1 LTEVAVKSAEVHS
14 SMGKLLQLERRS
26 GDPSAVA
33 GASILASLSSLRP
46 DLSCRKSPGQTTS
59 KIHHGSDVPAQSVIH
74 DGSEVELDGME
85 GNSIPNLGSDK
96 AAEVGAIDHNL
107 SHDCSQDSGTE
118 AGNVKISGMNDL
130 IGPFFRMLARTSSY
144 KQKLSKNICK
154 QVLEERNEWTKDSQL
169 ASTSGMSLRCAA
181 FKDDFHA
188 GILDG
193 QNIEVSFDN
202 FPYYLRYNF
211 LLLSLVYNFMLFLA
225 VFQLAIFF
233 LHFLDSCYDLMLKLL
248 LSYFLLA

>member
-1 LTEVAVKSAEVHS
+1 
-14 SMGKLLQLERRS
+14 
-26 GDPSAVA
+26 
-33 GASILASLSSLRP
+33 
-46 DLSCRKSPGQTTS
+46 
-59 KIHHGSDVPAQSVIH
+59 
-74 DGSEVELDGME
+74 
-85 GNSIPNLGSDK
+85 
-96 AAEVGAIDHNL
+96 
-107 SHDCSQDSGTE
+107 
-118 AGNVKISGMNDL
+118 MNDL

-225 VFQLAIFF
+225 VFQLAIF
-233 LHFLDSCYDLMLKLL
+233 
-248 LSYFLLA
+248 LSIS

>member
-1 LTEVAVKSAEVHS
+1 
-14 SMGKLLQLERRS
+14 
-26 GDPSAVA
+26 
-33 GASILASLSSLRP
+33 
-46 DLSCRKSPGQTTS
+46 
-59 KIHHGSDVPAQSVIH
+59 
-74 DGSEVELDGME
+74 ME
-85 GNSIPNLGSDK
+85 GNSTPNLGSDT

>member
-1 LTEVAVKSAEVHS
+1 
-14 SMGKLLQLERRS
+14 LQLERRS

-46 DLSCRKSPGQTTS
+46 DLSRWKSPGQTAS
-59 KIHHGSDVPAQSVIH
+59 KIHHGTEVPAQSVVH
-74 DGSEVELDGME
+74 GGAEVELDGME
-85 GNSIPNLGSDK
+85 GNSTPNLGSDK
-96 AAEVGAIDHNL
+96 AAEVGAINQNL
-107 SHDCSQDSGTE
+107 PHDCSQDSGTE